1 MIDLDI
7 TFFVQIVLFFVVF
20 FTLRAL
26 VFKPVLALFDAR
38 EKGIVGAREEAEALE
53 QDAAKQAA
61 SFEEEM
67 KKVKALAGEERDR
80 LRAEGL
86 RLEQTLLTKVR
97 VETTELLDRKRTEL
111 REEKARARQRLD
123 GEVPA
128 LGRQIATSVLGR
140 EVIG

>member
-38 EKGIVGAREEAEALE
+38 EKGIHGAREEAEQLE

-61 SFEEEM
+61 AFEEEM
-67 KKVKALAGEERDR
+67 KKVKALAGDERDR

-86 RLEQTLLTKVR
+86 RLEQTLLAKVR
-97 VETTELLDRKRTEL
+97 TETTELLDRRRAEL
-111 REEKARARQRLD
+111 REEKVRARQRLD
-123 GEVPA
+123 TEVPA
-128 LGRQIATSVLGR
+128 LGRQIATTVLGR
-140 EVIG
+140 EVVG

>member
-38 EKGIVGAREEAEALE
+38 EKGIHGAREEAEQLE

-61 SFEEEM
+61 AFEEEM
-67 KKVKALAGEERDR
+67 KKVKALAGDERDR

-86 RLEQTLLTKVR
+86 RLEQTLLSKVR
-97 VETTELLDRKRTEL
+97 TETTELLDRRRSEL
-111 REEKARARQRLD
+111 RDEKSRARQRLD
-123 GEVPA
+123 TEVPA
-128 LGRQIATSVLGR
+128 LGRQIATTVLGR
-140 EVIG
+140 EVVG